1 MISTKVG
8 YDFGTFARRAVYQT
22 LGGFH
27 PIPLMEDLDLVRR
40 LERFGRTCCIRDPPL
55 ITSSRRFEG
64 RRPLGIFFGWVR
76 LNAVFWVSVSPD
88 RLAEIHK
95 THVRPAA
102 TVAK

>member
-1 MISTKVG
+1 MISTKVR
-8 YDFGTFARRAVYQT
+8 YDFGTFARRAAYQT
-22 LGGFH
+22 LGGFY
-27 PIPLMEDLDLVRR
+27 PIPLMEDLDLVRQ

-88 RLAEIHK
+88 RLTEIHK
-95 THVRPAA
+95 THV
-102 TVAK
+102 